1 VELFCENEAVNDQET
16 VDEQPGAPID
26 ANDEAEPDTDDR
38 PVDSAETHRRSLNEW
53 LSDRSAPQVLIVLAV
68 VLYTSYFTQR
78 SLDIHHGLGTAS
90 YDSALY
96 DQGMWL
102 LSRGEAPFVTLMGRN
117 LFGDHTSFILL
128 FLVPAYWIAPG
139 AWIMFFAQSAAI
151 GAGAIPIFLYG
162 RKRLG
167 SEWMA
172 LVGGLVYLVHPAVG
186 WTNLE
191 NFHPDAFLGVLV
203 GCAIYGALERKWR
216 VYGVFVVLSLMVKE
230 DVSLVIVPLGIWVAL
245 RRDRRIG
252 LITIFGS
259 IWFMFTAMYV
269 VMRGLI
275 GVPTRNAW
283 RLPFSQDGDS
293 AFRGAARIVET
304 AVTSP
309 SELADHLRAEN
320 RPWYIWQMTSPFALL
335 FLRLPSVALISS
347 LVLFT
352 NILSTFWYQ
361 FQIEYHYSLIAV
373 PALAMGTIHAIGA
386 IRDRRD
392 VLAILEDA
400 DAADDVADD
409 AADVG
414 LMKQLFVPTRAMAMG
429 ALAVTAAVTS
439 MMWAPVPWSRTQ
451 LYFGRPD
458 NIYAT
463 TMRDIIS
470 DIPDDA
476 AVAAHYR
483 VTPHLAYR
491 TDIYQFPNP
500 FRVDL
505 YGADKAIAGT
515 RLADRADRIEFVV
528 LPTSEDE
535 NLADDWALVSSAFD
549 EVDRNDIWILYRRD
563 RSVALPGNPAISD

>member
-1 VELFCENEAVNDQET
+1 MTNQLP
-16 VDEQPGAPID
+16 VDEQAVAPID
-26 ANDEAEPDTDDR
+26 ADGVVEAGADNW
-38 PVDSAETHRRSLNEW
+38 PVDPAEAYRRSLNEW
-53 LSDRSAPQVLIVLAV
+53 LSDRTMPQVLIALAV
-68 VLYTSYFTQR
+68 VLYSAYFTQR

-117 LFGDHTSFILL
+117 MFGDHTSFILL
-128 FLVPAYWIAPG
+128 FLVPLYWVAPG

-162 RKRLG
+162 RNRLG

-259 IWFMFTAMYV
+259 ILFMFTAMYV
-269 VMRGLI
+269 VIRGLI

-293 AFRGAARIVET
+293 TVRGATRLVET

-309 SELADHLRAEN
+309 KELADHLRAEN
-320 RPWYIWQMTSPFALL
+320 RPWYLWQMTTPFAML
-335 FLRLPSVALISS
+335 FLRLPSVALISG

-361 FQIEYHYSLIAV
+361 FQVEYHYSLIAV
-373 PALAMGTIHAIGA
+373 PALAMGTVHAVGA
-386 IRDRRD
+386 IRDRHD
-392 VLAILEDA
+392 VLAIHD
-400 DAADDVADD
+400 ADD
-409 AADVG
+409 ADDADWPV
-414 LMKQLFVPTRAMAMG
+414 QRLFVPKRLMAMG
-429 ALAVTAAVTS
+429 VLAVTAAVTS

-451 LYFGRPD
+451 LYYGNPD
-458 NIYAT
+458 NVYAT
-463 TMRDIIS
+463 TMREIIS

-491 TDIYQFPNP
+491 TDVYQFPNP

-505 YGADKAIAGT
+505 YGADEAIVGT
-515 RLADRADRIEFVV
+515 RLADRADRIDFVV

-535 NLADDWALVSSAFD
+535 NLADDWALVSDAFD
-549 EVDRNDIWILYRRD
+549 EVERNDIWILYQRD
-563 RSVALPGNPAISD
+563 KSVALPG

>member
-1 VELFCENEAVNDQET
+1 MTNQLP
-16 VDEQPGAPID
+16 VDEHAVAPID
-26 ANDEAEPDTDDR
+26 AVEPGADNR
-38 PVDSAETHRRSLNEW
+38 PVDAAETYRRSFNEW
-53 LSDRSAPQVLIVLAV
+53 LSDRTVPQVLIALAV
-68 VLYTSYFTQR
+68 VLYTAYFTQR

-117 LFGDHTSFILL
+117 MFGDHTSFILL
-128 FLVPAYWIAPG
+128 FLVPLYWVAPG

-162 RKRLG
+162 RNRLG

-283 RLPFSQDGDS
+283 RLPFSQNGDS
-293 AFRGAARIVET
+293 TFRGAARLVET
-304 AVTSP
+304 AVTNP
-309 SELADHLRAEN
+309 NELADHLRAEN
-320 RPWYIWQMTSPFALL
+320 RPWYIWQMTTPFALL
-335 FLRLPSVALISS
+335 FLRLPSVALISG

-361 FQIEYHYSLIAV
+361 FQVEYHYSLIAV

-392 VLAILEDA
+392 VLVIQNDA
-400 DAADDVADD
+400 DADADAD
-409 AADVG
+409 APV
-414 LMKQLFVPTRAMAMG
+414 KQLFVPTRLLAMCV
-429 ALAVTAAVTS
+429 LSVTAAVTS

-451 LYFGRPD
+451 LYYGNSD

-463 TMRDIIS
+463 TMREIIA
-470 DIPDDA
+470 DIPDEA

-505 YGADKAIAGT
+505 YGSDDAIAGT

-535 NLADDWALVSSAFD
+535 NLADDWALVASAFD
-549 EVDRNDIWILYRRD
+549 EVDRNDIWILYQRD
-563 RSVALPGNPAISD
+563 KSVALPG

>member
-1 VELFCENEAVNDQET
+1 MTNQLP
-16 VDEQPGAPID
+16 VDEQAVAPID
-26 ANDEAEPDTDDR
+26 ADGVVEAGADNW
-38 PVDSAETHRRSLNEW
+38 PVDPAEAYRRSLNEW
-53 LSDRSAPQVLIVLAV
+53 LSDRTMPQVLIALAV
-68 VLYTSYFTQR
+68 VLYSAYFTQR

-117 LFGDHTSFILL
+117 MFGDHTSFILL
-128 FLVPAYWIAPG
+128 FLVPLYWVAPG

-162 RKRLG
+162 RNRLG

-259 IWFMFTAMYV
+259 ILFMFTAMYV
-269 VMRGLI
+269 VIRGLI

-293 AFRGAARIVET
+293 TVRGATRLVET

-309 SELADHLRAEN
+309 KELADHLRAEN
-320 RPWYIWQMTSPFALL
+320 RPWYLWQMTTPFAML
-335 FLRLPSVALISS
+335 FLRLPSVALISG

-361 FQIEYHYSLIAV
+361 FQVEYHYSLIAV
-373 PALAMGTIHAIGA
+373 PALAMGTVHAVGA
-386 IRDRRD
+386 IRDRHD
-392 VLAILEDA
+392 VLAIHD
-400 DAADDVADD
+400 ADD
-409 AADVG
+409 ADDADWPVQ
-414 LMKQLFVPTRAMAMG
+414 QLFVPKRLMAMG
-429 ALAVTAAVTS
+429 VLAVTAAVTS

-451 LYFGRPD
+451 LYYGNPD
-458 NIYAT
+458 NVYAT
-463 TMRDIIS
+463 TMREIIS

-491 TDIYQFPNP
+491 TDVYQFPNP

-505 YGADKAIAGT
+505 YGADEAIVGT
-515 RLADRADRIEFVV
+515 RLADRADRIDFVV

-535 NLADDWALVSSAFD
+535 NLADDWALVSDAFD
-549 EVDRNDIWILYRRD
+549 EVERNDIWILYQRD
-563 RSVALPGNPAISD
+563 KSVALPG

>member
-1 VELFCENEAVNDQET
+1 MTNQLP
-16 VDEQPGAPID
+16 VDEQAVAPID
-26 ANDEAEPDTDDR
+26 ADGVVEAGADNR
-38 PVDSAETHRRSLNEW
+38 PVDPAEAYRRSLNEW
-53 LSDRSAPQVLIVLAV
+53 LSDRTMPQVLIALAV
-68 VLYTSYFTQR
+68 VLYSAYFTQR

-117 LFGDHTSFILL
+117 MFGDHTSFILL
-128 FLVPAYWIAPG
+128 FLVPLYWVAPG

-162 RKRLG
+162 RNRLG

-259 IWFMFTAMYV
+259 ILFMFTAMYV
-269 VMRGLI
+269 VIRGLI

-293 AFRGAARIVET
+293 TVRGATRLVET

-309 SELADHLRAEN
+309 KELADHLRAEN
-320 RPWYIWQMTSPFALL
+320 RPWYLWQMTTPFAML
-335 FLRLPSVALISS
+335 FLRLPSVALISG

-361 FQIEYHYSLIAV
+361 FQVEYHYSLIAV
-373 PALAMGTIHAIGA
+373 PALAMGTVHAVGA
-386 IRDRRD
+386 IRDRHD
-392 VLAILEDA
+392 VLAIHD
-400 DAADDVADD
+400 ADD
-409 AADVG
+409 ADDADWPVQ
-414 LMKQLFVPTRAMAMG
+414 QLFVPKRLMAMG
-429 ALAVTAAVTS
+429 VLAVTAAVTS

-451 LYFGRPD
+451 LYYGNPD
-458 NIYAT
+458 NVYAT
-463 TMRDIIS
+463 TMREIIS

-491 TDIYQFPNP
+491 TDVYQFPNP

-505 YGADKAIAGT
+505 YGADEAIVGT
-515 RLADRADRIEFVV
+515 RLADRADRIDFVV

-535 NLADDWALVSSAFD
+535 NLADDWALVSDAFD
-549 EVDRNDIWILYRRD
+549 EVERNDIWILYQRD
-563 RSVALPGNPAISD
+563 KSVALPG

>member
-1 VELFCENEAVNDQET
+1 VTNQLP
-16 VDEQPGAPID
+16 VDEQVSAPID
-26 ANDEAEPDTDDR
+26 ANSSVESGADNR
-38 PVDSAETHRRSLNEW
+38 PVDAAETYRRSLNEW
-53 LSDRSAPQVLIVLAV
+53 LSDRTMPQVLIVLAV
-68 VLYTSYFTQR
+68 VLYSAYFTQR

-102 LSRGEAPFVTLMGRN
+102 LSRGESPFVTLMGRN
-117 LFGDHTSFILL
+117 MFGDHTSFILL
-128 FLVPAYWIAPG
+128 FLVPLYWIAPG

-162 RKRLG
+162 RNRLG

-259 IWFMFTAMYV
+259 IGFMFTAMYV

-283 RLPFSQDGDS
+283 RLPFSQNGDS
-293 AFRGAARIVET
+293 TFRGAARLVET
-304 AVTSP
+304 AITNP
-309 SELADHLRAEN
+309 NELADHLRAEN
-320 RPWYIWQMTSPFALL
+320 RPWYIWQMTTPFALL
-335 FLRLPSVALISS
+335 FLRLPSVALISG

-361 FQIEYHYSLIAV
+361 FQVEYHYSLIAV
-373 PALAMGTIHAIGA
+373 PALAIGTIHAIGA

-392 VLAILEDA
+392 VLAIHSDA
-400 DAADDVADD
+400 GEADNADRP
-409 AADVG
+409 VQ
-414 LMKQLFVPTRAMAMG
+414 QLFVPTRLMALG
-429 ALAVTAAVTS
+429 VLAVTAAVTS

-451 LYFGRPD
+451 LYYGNPD

-463 TMRDIIS
+463 TMREIIS

-505 YGADKAIAGT
+505 YGSDDAIAGT

-535 NLADDWALVSSAFD
+535 NLADDWALVASAFD
-549 EVDRNDIWILYRRD
+549 EVDRNDIWILYERD
-563 RSVALPGNPAISD
+563 KTVPLPGNPVIPG

>member
-1 VELFCENEAVNDQET
+1 VTDQLP
-16 VDEQPGAPID
+16 VDEQAVLPID
-26 ANDEAEPDTDDR
+26 ASDQVGPGAADR
-38 PVDSAETHRRSLNEW
+38 PVDAAKAHRRSLNEW
-53 LSDRSAPQVLIVLAV
+53 LSDRTVPQALMVLAV
-68 VLYTSYFTQR
+68 VLYTAYFTQR

-102 LSRGEAPFVTLMGRN
+102 LSRGQAPFVTLMGRN
-117 LFGDHTSFILL
+117 MFGDHTSFILL
-128 FLVPAYWIAPG
+128 FLVPLYWIAPG

-162 RKRLG
+162 RRRLG

-172 LVGGLVYLVHPAVG
+172 FVGGLVYLVHPAVG

-203 GCAIYGALERKWR
+203 GCAIYGALERKRR

-252 LITIFGS
+252 LITILGS
-259 IWFMFTAMYV
+259 IGFMFTAMYV

-283 RLPFSQDGDS
+283 RLPFRQDGDS
-293 AFRGAARIVET
+293 TFRGAARLVET
-304 AVTSP
+304 GVTNP
-309 SELADHLRAEN
+309 TALADHLRAEN

-335 FLRLPSVALISS
+335 FLRLPSVALIGS

-373 PALAMGTIHAIGA
+373 PALAMGTMYAIGA
-386 IRDRRD
+386 IRDRQD
-392 VLAILEDA
+392 VLAIHA
-400 DAADDVADD
+400 GADDHDDDHDDDRADD
-409 AADVG
+409 PAT
-414 LMKQLFVPTRAMAMG
+414 QLFVPTRLLAMG

-439 MMWAPVPWSRTQ
+439 MMWAPVPWSRMQ
-451 LYFGRPD
+451 LYYGQPD

-470 DIPDDA
+470 DIPDDVP
-476 AVAAHYR
+476 VAAHYR

-505 YGADKAIAGT
+505 YGADEAIAGT

-563 RSVALPGNPAISD
+563 RSVALPGNPVIQS

>member
-1 VELFCENEAVNDQET
+1 MTNQLP
-16 VDEQPGAPID
+16 VDEQAVAPID
-26 ANDEAEPDTDDR
+26 ADGAVEAGADNR
-38 PVDSAETHRRSLNEW
+38 PVDPAEAYRRSLNEW
-53 LSDRSAPQVLIVLAV
+53 LSDRTMPQVLIALAV
-68 VLYTSYFTQR
+68 VLYSAYFTQR

-117 LFGDHTSFILL
+117 MFGDHTSFILL
-128 FLVPAYWIAPG
+128 FLVPLYWVAPG

-162 RKRLG
+162 RNRLG

-259 IWFMFTAMYV
+259 ILFMFTAMYV
-269 VMRGLI
+269 VIRGLI

-293 AFRGAARIVET
+293 TVRGATRLVET

-309 SELADHLRAEN
+309 KELADHLRAEN
-320 RPWYIWQMTSPFALL
+320 RPWYLWQMTTPFAML
-335 FLRLPSVALISS
+335 FLRLPSVALISG

-361 FQIEYHYSLIAV
+361 FQVEYHYSLIAV
-373 PALAMGTIHAIGA
+373 PALAMGTVHAVGA
-386 IRDRRD
+386 IRDRHD
-392 VLAILEDA
+392 VLAIHD
-400 DAADDVADD
+400 ADD
-409 AADVG
+409 ADDADWPVQ
-414 LMKQLFVPTRAMAMG
+414 QLFVPKRLMAMG
-429 ALAVTAAVTS
+429 VLAVTAAVTS

-451 LYFGRPD
+451 LYYGNPD
-458 NIYAT
+458 NVYAT
-463 TMRDIIS
+463 TMREIIS

-491 TDIYQFPNP
+491 TDVYQFPNP

-505 YGADKAIAGT
+505 YGADEAIVGT
-515 RLADRADRIEFVV
+515 RLADRADRIDFVV

-535 NLADDWALVSSAFD
+535 NLADDWALVSDAFD
-549 EVDRNDIWILYRRD
+549 EVERNDIWILYQRD
-563 RSVALPGNPAISD
+563 KSVALPG

>member
-1 VELFCENEAVNDQET
+1 MTNQLP
-16 VDEQPGAPID
+16 VDEQAVAPID
-26 ANDEAEPDTDDR
+26 ADGAVEAGADNR
-38 PVDSAETHRRSLNEW
+38 PVDPAEAYRRSLNEW
-53 LSDRSAPQVLIVLAV
+53 LSDRTMPQVLIALAV
-68 VLYTSYFTQR
+68 VLYSAYFTQR

-117 LFGDHTSFILL
+117 MFGDHTSFILL
-128 FLVPAYWIAPG
+128 FLVPLYWVAPG

-162 RKRLG
+162 RNRLG

-216 VYGVFVVLSLMVKE
+216 VYGVFVVFSLMVKE

-259 IWFMFTAMYV
+259 ILFMFTAMYV
-269 VMRGLI
+269 VIRGLI

-293 AFRGAARIVET
+293 TVRGATRLVET

-309 SELADHLRAEN
+309 KELADHLRAEN
-320 RPWYIWQMTSPFALL
+320 RPWYLWQMTTPFAML
-335 FLRLPSVALISS
+335 FLRLPSVALISG

-361 FQIEYHYSLIAV
+361 FQVEYHYSLIAV
-373 PALAMGTIHAIGA
+373 PALAMGTVHAVGA
-386 IRDRRD
+386 IRDRHD
-392 VLAILEDA
+392 VLAIHD
-400 DAADDVADD
+400 ADD
-409 AADVG
+409 ADWPVQ
-414 LMKQLFVPTRAMAMG
+414 QLFVPKRLMAMG
-429 ALAVTAAVTS
+429 VLAVTAAVTS

-451 LYFGRPD
+451 LYYGNPD
-458 NIYAT
+458 NVYAT
-463 TMRDIIS
+463 TMREIIS

-491 TDIYQFPNP
+491 TDVYQFPNP

-505 YGADKAIAGT
+505 YGADEAIVGT
-515 RLADRADRIEFVV
+515 RLADRADRIDFVV

-535 NLADDWALVSSAFD
+535 NLADDWALVSDAFD
-549 EVDRNDIWILYRRD
+549 EVERNDIWILYQRD
-563 RSVALPGNPAISD
+563 KSVALPG

>member
-1 VELFCENEAVNDQET
+1 MTNQLP
-16 VDEQPGAPID
+16 VDEQAVAPID
-26 ANDEAEPDTDDR
+26 ADGVVEAGADNR
-38 PVDSAETHRRSLNEW
+38 PVDPAEAYRRSLNEW
-53 LSDRSAPQVLIVLAV
+53 LSDRTMPQVLIALAV
-68 VLYTSYFTQR
+68 VLYSAYFTQR

-117 LFGDHTSFILL
+117 MFGDHTSFILL
-128 FLVPAYWIAPG
+128 FLVPLYWVAPG

-162 RKRLG
+162 RNRLG

-259 IWFMFTAMYV
+259 ILFMFTAMYV
-269 VMRGLI
+269 VIRGLI

-293 AFRGAARIVET
+293 TVRGATRLVET

-309 SELADHLRAEN
+309 KELADHLRAEN
-320 RPWYIWQMTSPFALL
+320 RPWYLWQMTTPFAML
-335 FLRLPSVALISS
+335 FLRLPSVALISG

-361 FQIEYHYSLIAV
+361 FQVEYHYSLIAV
-373 PALAMGTIHAIGA
+373 PALAMGTVHAVGA
-386 IRDRRD
+386 IRDRHD
-392 VLAILEDA
+392 VLAIHD
-400 DAADDVADD
+400 ADD
-409 AADVG
+409 ADWPVQ
-414 LMKQLFVPTRAMAMG
+414 QLFVPKRLMAMG
-429 ALAVTAAVTS
+429 VLAVTAAVTS

-451 LYFGRPD
+451 LYYGNPD
-458 NIYAT
+458 NVYAT
-463 TMRDIIS
+463 TMREIIS

-491 TDIYQFPNP
+491 TDVYQFPNP

-505 YGADKAIAGT
+505 YGADEAIVGT
-515 RLADRADRIEFVV
+515 RLADRADRIDFVV

-535 NLADDWALVSSAFD
+535 NLADDWALVSDAFD
-549 EVDRNDIWILYRRD
+549 EVERNDIWILYQRD
-563 RSVALPGNPAISD
+563 KSVALPG

>member
-1 VELFCENEAVNDQET
+1 VVTDQLP
-16 VDEQPGAPID
+16 VDEQAVLPID
-26 ANDEAEPDTDDR
+26 ASDQVGPGAADR
-38 PVDSAETHRRSLNEW
+38 PVDAAKAHRRSLNEW
-53 LSDRSAPQVLIVLAV
+53 LSDRTVPQALMVLAV
-68 VLYTSYFTQR
+68 VLYTAYFTQR

-102 LSRGEAPFVTLMGRN
+102 LSRGQAPFVTLMGRN
-117 LFGDHTSFILL
+117 MFGDHTSFILL
-128 FLVPAYWIAPG
+128 FLVPLYWIAPG

-162 RKRLG
+162 RRRLG

-172 LVGGLVYLVHPAVG
+172 FVGGLVYLVHPAVG

-252 LITIFGS
+252 LITILGS
-259 IWFMFTAMYV
+259 IGFMFTAMYV

-293 AFRGAARIVET
+293 TFRGAARLVET
-304 AVTSP
+304 AVTNP
-309 SELADHLRAEN
+309 TELADHLRAEN
-320 RPWYIWQMTSPFALL
+320 RPWYIWQMTTPFALL
-335 FLRLPSVALISS
+335 FLRLPSVALISG

-361 FQIEYHYSLIAV
+361 FQVEYHYSLIAV
-373 PALAMGTIHAIGA
+373 PALAMGTIHAIGT
-386 IRDRRD
+386 IRDQRD
-392 VLAILEDA
+392 LLAMHDA
-400 DAADDVADD
+400 DADADERPA
-409 AADVG
+409 
-414 LMKQLFVPTRAMAMG
+414 KQLFVPTRLMAMG
-429 ALAVTAAVTS
+429 VLAVTADLTS

-451 LYFGRPD
+451 LYYGNPD
-458 NIYAT
+458 NVYAT
-463 TMRDIIS
+463 TMREIIS

-505 YGADKAIAGT
+505 YGADAAIAGT

-549 EVDRNDIWILYRRD
+549 EVDRNDIWILYERD
-563 RSVALPGNPAISD
+563 RSVALPGNPVIPG

>member
-1 VELFCENEAVNDQET
+1 MTNQLP
-16 VDEQPGAPID
+16 VDEQAVAPID
-26 ANDEAEPDTDDR
+26 ADGAVEAGADNR
-38 PVDSAETHRRSLNEW
+38 PVDPAEAYRRSLNEW
-53 LSDRSAPQVLIVLAV
+53 LSDRTMPQVLIALAV
-68 VLYTSYFTQR
+68 VLYSAYFTQR

-117 LFGDHTSFILL
+117 MFGDHTSFILL
-128 FLVPAYWIAPG
+128 FLVPLYWVAPG

-162 RKRLG
+162 RNRLG

-259 IWFMFTAMYV
+259 ILFMFTAMYV
-269 VMRGLI
+269 VIRGLI

-293 AFRGAARIVET
+293 TVRGATRLVET

-309 SELADHLRAEN
+309 KELADHLRAEN
-320 RPWYIWQMTSPFALL
+320 RPWYLWQMTTPFAML
-335 FLRLPSVALISS
+335 FLRLPSVALISG

-361 FQIEYHYSLIAV
+361 FQVEYHYSLIAV
-373 PALAMGTIHAIGA
+373 PALAMGTVHAVGA
-386 IRDRRD
+386 IRDRHD
-392 VLAILEDA
+392 VLAIHD
-400 DAADDVADD
+400 ADD
-409 AADVG
+409 ADWPVQ
-414 LMKQLFVPTRAMAMG
+414 QLFVPKRLMAMG
-429 ALAVTAAVTS
+429 VLAVTAAVTS

-451 LYFGRPD
+451 LYYGNPD
-458 NIYAT
+458 NVYAT
-463 TMRDIIS
+463 TMREIIS

-491 TDIYQFPNP
+491 TDVYQFPNP

-505 YGADKAIAGT
+505 YGADEAIVGT
-515 RLADRADRIEFVV
+515 RLADRADRIDFVV

-535 NLADDWALVSSAFD
+535 NLADDWALVSDAFD
-549 EVDRNDIWILYRRD
+549 EVERNDIWILYQRD
-563 RSVALPGNPAISD
+563 KSVALPG

>member
-1 VELFCENEAVNDQET
+1 VTNQLP
-16 VDEQPGAPID
+16 VDEQASGPID
-26 ANDEAEPDTDDR
+26 ANSSVESGADNR
-38 PVDSAETHRRSLNEW
+38 PVDAAETYRRSLNEW
-53 LSDRSAPQVLIVLAV
+53 LSDRTMPQVLIVLAV
-68 VLYTSYFTQR
+68 VLYSAYFTQR

-102 LSRGEAPFVTLMGRN
+102 LSRGESPFVTLMGRN
-117 LFGDHTSFILL
+117 MFGDHTSFILL
-128 FLVPAYWIAPG
+128 FLVPLYWIAPG

-162 RKRLG
+162 RNRLG

-259 IWFMFTAMYV
+259 IGFMFTAMYV

-283 RLPFSQDGDS
+283 RLPFSQNGDS
-293 AFRGAARIVET
+293 TFRGAARLVET
-304 AVTSP
+304 AVTNP
-309 SELADHLRAEN
+309 NELADHLRAEN
-320 RPWYIWQMTSPFALL
+320 RPWYIWQMTTPFALL
-335 FLRLPSVALISS
+335 FLRLPSVALISG

-361 FQIEYHYSLIAV
+361 FQVEYHYSLIAV
-373 PALAMGTIHAIGA
+373 PALAIGTIHAIGA

-392 VLAILEDA
+392 VLAIHSDA
-400 DAADDVADD
+400 GEADNADRP
-409 AADVG
+409 VQ
-414 LMKQLFVPTRAMAMG
+414 QLFVPTRLMALG
-429 ALAVTAAVTS
+429 VLAVTAAVTS

-451 LYFGRPD
+451 LYYGNPD

-463 TMRDIIS
+463 TMREIIS

-505 YGADKAIAGT
+505 YGSDDAIAGT

-535 NLADDWALVSSAFD
+535 NLADDWALVASAFD
-549 EVDRNDIWILYRRD
+549 EVDRNDIWILYERD
-563 RSVALPGNPAISD
+563 KTVPLPGNPVIPG

>member
-1 VELFCENEAVNDQET
+1 VVTDQLP
-16 VDEQPGAPID
+16 VDEQAVLPID
-26 ANDEAEPDTDDR
+26 ASDQVGPGAADR
-38 PVDSAETHRRSLNEW
+38 PVDAAKAHRRSLNEW
-53 LSDRSAPQVLIVLAV
+53 LSDRTVPQALMVLAV
-68 VLYTSYFTQR
+68 VLYTAYFTQR

-102 LSRGEAPFVTLMGRN
+102 LSRGQAPFVTLMGRN
-117 LFGDHTSFILL
+117 MFGDHTSFILL
-128 FLVPAYWIAPG
+128 FLVPLYWIAPG

-162 RKRLG
+162 RRRLG

-172 LVGGLVYLVHPAVG
+172 FVGGLVYLVHPAVG

-252 LITIFGS
+252 LITILGS
-259 IWFMFTAMYV
+259 IGFMFTAMYV

-293 AFRGAARIVET
+293 TFRGAARLVET
-304 AVTSP
+304 AVTNP
-309 SELADHLRAEN
+309 TELADHLRAEN
-320 RPWYIWQMTSPFALL
+320 RPWYIWQMTTPFALL
-335 FLRLPSVALISS
+335 FLRLPSVALISG

-361 FQIEYHYSLIAV
+361 FQVEYHYSLIAV
-373 PALAMGTIHAIGA
+373 PALAMGTIHAIGT
-386 IRDRRD
+386 IRDQRD
-392 VLAILEDA
+392 LLAMHDA
-400 DAADDVADD
+400 DADADERPA
-409 AADVG
+409 
-414 LMKQLFVPTRAMAMG
+414 KQLFVPTRLMAMG
-429 ALAVTAAVTS
+429 VLAVTAALTS

-451 LYFGRPD
+451 LYYGNPD
-458 NIYAT
+458 NVYAT
-463 TMRDIIS
+463 TMREIIS

-505 YGADKAIAGT
+505 YGADAAIAGT

-549 EVDRNDIWILYRRD
+549 EVDRNDIWILYERD
-563 RSVALPGNPAISD
+563 RSVALPGNPVIPG

>member
-1 VELFCENEAVNDQET
+1 M
-16 VDEQPGAPID
+16 
-26 ANDEAEPDTDDR
+26 
-38 PVDSAETHRRSLNEW
+38 
-53 LSDRSAPQVLIVLAV
+53 PQVLIALAV
-68 VLYTSYFTQR
+68 VLYSAYFTQR

-117 LFGDHTSFILL
+117 MFGDHTSFILL
-128 FLVPAYWIAPG
+128 FLVPLYWVAPG

-162 RKRLG
+162 RNRLG

-259 IWFMFTAMYV
+259 ILFMFTAMYV
-269 VMRGLI
+269 VIRGLI

-293 AFRGAARIVET
+293 TVRGATRLVET

-309 SELADHLRAEN
+309 KELADHLRAEN
-320 RPWYIWQMTSPFALL
+320 RPWYLWQMTTPFAML
-335 FLRLPSVALISS
+335 FLRLPSVALISG

-361 FQIEYHYSLIAV
+361 FQVEYHYSLIAV
-373 PALAMGTIHAIGA
+373 PALAMGTVHAVGA
-386 IRDRRD
+386 IRDRHD
-392 VLAILEDA
+392 VLAIHD
-400 DAADDVADD
+400 ADD
-409 AADVG
+409 ADWPVQ
-414 LMKQLFVPTRAMAMG
+414 QLFVPKRLMAMG
-429 ALAVTAAVTS
+429 VLAVTAAVTS

-451 LYFGRPD
+451 LYYGNPD
-458 NIYAT
+458 NVYAT
-463 TMRDIIS
+463 TMREIIS

-491 TDIYQFPNP
+491 TDVYQFPNP

-505 YGADKAIAGT
+505 YGADEAIVGT
-515 RLADRADRIEFVV
+515 RLADRADRIDFVV

-535 NLADDWALVSSAFD
+535 NLADDWALVSDAFD
-549 EVDRNDIWILYRRD
+549 EVERNDIWILYQRD
-563 RSVALPGNPAISD
+563 KSVALPG

>member
-1 VELFCENEAVNDQET
+1 MVTDQLP
-16 VDEQPGAPID
+16 VDEQAVLPID
-26 ANDEAEPDTDDR
+26 ASDQVGPGAADR
-38 PVDSAETHRRSLNEW
+38 PVDAAKAHRRSLNEW
-53 LSDRSAPQVLIVLAV
+53 LSDRTVPQALMVLAV
-68 VLYTSYFTQR
+68 VLYTAYFTQR

-102 LSRGEAPFVTLMGRN
+102 LSRGQAPFVTLMGRN
-117 LFGDHTSFILL
+117 MFGDHTSFILL
-128 FLVPAYWIAPG
+128 FLVPLYWIAPG

-162 RKRLG
+162 RRRLG

-172 LVGGLVYLVHPAVG
+172 FVGGLVYLVHPAVG

-252 LITIFGS
+252 LITILGS
-259 IWFMFTAMYV
+259 IGFMFTAMYV

-293 AFRGAARIVET
+293 TFRGAARLVET
-304 AVTSP
+304 AVTNP
-309 SELADHLRAEN
+309 TELADHLRAEN
-320 RPWYIWQMTSPFALL
+320 RPWYIWQMTTPFALL
-335 FLRLPSVALISS
+335 FLRLPSVALISG

-361 FQIEYHYSLIAV
+361 FQVEYHYSLIAV
-373 PALAMGTIHAIGA
+373 PALAMGTIHAIGT
-386 IRDRRD
+386 IRDQRD
-392 VLAILEDA
+392 LLAMHDA
-400 DAADDVADD
+400 DADADERPA
-409 AADVG
+409 
-414 LMKQLFVPTRAMAMG
+414 KQLFVPTRLMAMG
-429 ALAVTAAVTS
+429 VLAVTAALTS

-451 LYFGRPD
+451 LYYGNPD
-458 NIYAT
+458 NVYAT
-463 TMRDIIS
+463 TMREIIS

-505 YGADKAIAGT
+505 YGADAAIAGT

-549 EVDRNDIWILYRRD
+549 EVDRNDIWILYERD
-563 RSVALPGNPAISD
+563 RSVALPGNPVIPG

>member
-1 VELFCENEAVNDQET
+1 VTNQLPVVEQAV
-16 VDEQPGAPID
+16 ARID
-26 ANDEAEPDTDDR
+26 ADGVVEAGADNR
-38 PVDSAETHRRSLNEW
+38 PVDPAEASRRSLNEW
-53 LSDRSAPQVLIVLAV
+53 LSDRTMPQVLIALAV
-68 VLYTSYFTQR
+68 VLYSAYFTQR

-117 LFGDHTSFILL
+117 MFGDHTSFILL
-128 FLVPAYWIAPG
+128 FLVPLYWVAPG

-162 RKRLG
+162 RNRLG

-259 IWFMFTAMYV
+259 ILFMFTAMYV
-269 VMRGLI
+269 VIRGLI

-293 AFRGAARIVET
+293 TVRGATRLVET

-309 SELADHLRAEN
+309 KELADHLRAEN
-320 RPWYIWQMTSPFALL
+320 RPWYLWQMTTPFAML
-335 FLRLPSVALISS
+335 FLRLPSVALISG

-361 FQIEYHYSLIAV
+361 FQVEYHYSLIAV
-373 PALAMGTIHAIGA
+373 PALAMGTVHAVGA
-386 IRDRRD
+386 IRDRHD
-392 VLAILEDA
+392 VLAIHD
-400 DAADDVADD
+400 ADD
-409 AADVG
+409 ADWPVQ
-414 LMKQLFVPTRAMAMG
+414 QLFVPKRLMAMG
-429 ALAVTAAVTS
+429 VLAVTAAVTS

-451 LYFGRPD
+451 LYYGNPD
-458 NIYAT
+458 NVYAT
-463 TMRDIIS
+463 TMREIIS

-491 TDIYQFPNP
+491 TDVYQFPNP

-505 YGADKAIAGT
+505 YGADEAIVGT
-515 RLADRADRIEFVV
+515 RLADRADRIDFVV

-535 NLADDWALVSSAFD
+535 NLADDWALVSDAFD
-549 EVDRNDIWILYRRD
+549 EVERNDIWILYQRD
-563 RSVALPGNPAISD
+563 KSVALPG

>member
-1 VELFCENEAVNDQET
+1 MTDQPTLGVEIGAPLGAS
-16 VDEQPGAPID
+16 DEVESGANGRPID
-26 ANDEAEPDTDDR
+26 AR
-38 PVDSAETHRRSLNEW
+38 RRSPNEW
-53 LSDRSAPQVLIVLAV
+53 LSDRTVPQVLIVLAV
-68 VLYTSYFTQR
+68 ALYTAYFTQR
-78 SLDIHHGLGTAS
+78 SLDIHHGLGTAT

-102 LSRGEAPFVTLMGRN
+102 LSRGHAPFVTLMGRH

-128 FLVPAYWIAPG
+128 FLVPLYWIAPG

-151 GAGAIPIFLYG
+151 GAGAIPLFLYG

-216 VYGVFVVLSLMVKE
+216 VYGVFVLLSLMVKE
-230 DVSLVIVPLGIWVAL
+230 DVSLVIVPLGIWVGL

-252 LITIFGS
+252 MITVVGS
-259 IWFMFTAMYV
+259 IWFMCTAMYV

-283 RLPFSQDGDS
+283 RLPFRQDGDS
-293 AFRGAARIVET
+293 AFRGAARLVET
-304 AVTSP
+304 GVTDP
-309 SELADHLRAEN
+309 TALADHLRAEN
-320 RPWYIWQMTSPFALL
+320 RPWYIWQITSPFALL

-373 PALAMGTIHAIGA
+373 PALAMGTVYAIGA
-386 IRDRRD
+386 IRDRQD
-392 VLAILEDA
+392 VLAIHAGDPA
-400 DAADDVADD
+400 TQV
-409 AADVG
+409 
-414 LMKQLFVPTRAMAMG
+414 FVPTRLLAMG

-439 MMWAPVPWSRTQ
+439 MMWAPVPWGRTQ
-451 LYFGRPD
+451 LYYGQPD

-476 AVAAHYR
+476 PVAAHYR

-505 YGADKAIAGT
+505 YGADETIAGT
-515 RLADRADRIEFVV
+515 QLGDRADRIEFVV

-549 EVDRNDIWILYRRD
+549 EVDRNGIWILYRRD
-563 RSVALPGNPAISD
+563 RSVALPGNPVIQS

>member
-1 VELFCENEAVNDQET
+1 MVTDQLP
-16 VDEQPGAPID
+16 VDEQAVLPID
-26 ANDEAEPDTDDR
+26 ASDQVGPGAADR
-38 PVDSAETHRRSLNEW
+38 PVDAAKAHRRSLNEW
-53 LSDRSAPQVLIVLAV
+53 LSDRTVPQALMVLAV
-68 VLYTSYFTQR
+68 VLYTAYFTQR

-102 LSRGEAPFVTLMGRN
+102 LSRGQAPFVTLMGRN
-117 LFGDHTSFILL
+117 MFGDHTSFILL
-128 FLVPAYWIAPG
+128 FLVPLYWIAPG

-162 RKRLG
+162 RRRLG

-172 LVGGLVYLVHPAVG
+172 FVGGLVYLVHPAVG

-252 LITIFGS
+252 QITILGS
-259 IWFMFTAMYV
+259 IGFMFTAMYV

-293 AFRGAARIVET
+293 TFRGAARLVET
-304 AVTSP
+304 AVTNP
-309 SELADHLRAEN
+309 TELADHLRAEN
-320 RPWYIWQMTSPFALL
+320 RPWYIWQMTTPFALL
-335 FLRLPSVALISS
+335 FLRLPSVALISG

-361 FQIEYHYSLIAV
+361 FQVEYHYSLIAV
-373 PALAMGTIHAIGA
+373 PALAMGTIHAIGT
-386 IRDRRD
+386 IRDQRD
-392 VLAILEDA
+392 LLAMHDA
-400 DAADDVADD
+400 DADADERPA
-409 AADVG
+409 
-414 LMKQLFVPTRAMAMG
+414 KQLFVPTRLMAMG
-429 ALAVTAAVTS
+429 VLAVTAALTS

-451 LYFGRPD
+451 LYYGNPD
-458 NIYAT
+458 NVYAT
-463 TMRDIIS
+463 TMREIIS

-505 YGADKAIAGT
+505 YGADAAIAGT

-549 EVDRNDIWILYRRD
+549 EVDRNDIWILYERD
-563 RSVALPGNPAISD
+563 RSVALPGNPVIPG

>member
-1 VELFCENEAVNDQET
+1 VVTDQLP
-16 VDEQPGAPID
+16 VDEQAVLPID
-26 ANDEAEPDTDDR
+26 ASDQVGPGAADR
-38 PVDSAETHRRSLNEW
+38 PVDAAKAHRRSLNEW
-53 LSDRSAPQVLIVLAV
+53 LSDRTVPQALMVLAV
-68 VLYTSYFTQR
+68 VLYTAYFTQR

-102 LSRGEAPFVTLMGRN
+102 LSRGQAPFVTLMGRN
-117 LFGDHTSFILL
+117 MFGDHTSFILL
-128 FLVPAYWIAPG
+128 FLVPLYWIAPG

-162 RKRLG
+162 RRRLG

-172 LVGGLVYLVHPAVG
+172 FVGGLVYLVHPAVG

-203 GCAIYGALERKWR
+203 GCAIYGALERKRR

-252 LITIFGS
+252 LITILGS
-259 IWFMFTAMYV
+259 IGFMFTAMYV

-293 AFRGAARIVET
+293 TFRGAARLVET
-304 AVTSP
+304 AVTNP
-309 SELADHLRAEN
+309 TELADHLRAEN
-320 RPWYIWQMTSPFALL
+320 RPWYIWQMTTPFALL
-335 FLRLPSVALISS
+335 FLRLPSVALISG

-361 FQIEYHYSLIAV
+361 FQVEYHYSLIAV
-373 PALAMGTIHAIGA
+373 PALAMGTIHAIGT
-386 IRDRRD
+386 IRDQRD
-392 VLAILEDA
+392 LLAMHDA
-400 DAADDVADD
+400 DADADERPA
-409 AADVG
+409 
-414 LMKQLFVPTRAMAMG
+414 KQLFVPTRLMAMG
-429 ALAVTAAVTS
+429 VLAVTAALTS

-451 LYFGRPD
+451 LYYGNPD
-458 NIYAT
+458 NVYAT
-463 TMRDIIS
+463 TMREIIS

-505 YGADKAIAGT
+505 YGADAAIAGT

-549 EVDRNDIWILYRRD
+549 EVDRNDIWILYERD
-563 RSVALPGNPAISD
+563 RSVALPGNPVIPG

>member
-1 VELFCENEAVNDQET
+1 MTNQLP
-16 VDEQPGAPID
+16 VDEQAVAPID
-26 ANDEAEPDTDDR
+26 ADGVVEAGADNW
-38 PVDSAETHRRSLNEW
+38 PVDPAEAYRRSLNEW
-53 LSDRSAPQVLIVLAV
+53 LSDRTMPQVLIALAV
-68 VLYTSYFTQR
+68 VLYSAYFTQR

-117 LFGDHTSFILL
+117 MFGDHTSFILL
-128 FLVPAYWIAPG
+128 FLVPLYWVAPG

-162 RKRLG
+162 RNRLG

-259 IWFMFTAMYV
+259 ILFMFTAMYV
-269 VMRGLI
+269 VIRGLI

-293 AFRGAARIVET
+293 TVRGATRLVET

-309 SELADHLRAEN
+309 KELADHLRAEN
-320 RPWYIWQMTSPFALL
+320 RPWYLWQMTTPFAML
-335 FLRLPSVALISS
+335 FLRLPSVALISG

-361 FQIEYHYSLIAV
+361 FQVEYHYSLIAV
-373 PALAMGTIHAIGA
+373 PALAMGTVHAVGA
-386 IRDRRD
+386 IRDRHD
-392 VLAILEDA
+392 VLAIHD
-400 DAADDVADD
+400 ADD
-409 AADVG
+409 ADWPVQ
-414 LMKQLFVPTRAMAMG
+414 QLFVPKRLMAMG
-429 ALAVTAAVTS
+429 VLAVTAAVTS

-451 LYFGRPD
+451 LYYGNPD
-458 NIYAT
+458 NVYAT
-463 TMRDIIS
+463 TMREIIS

-491 TDIYQFPNP
+491 TDVYQFPNP

-505 YGADKAIAGT
+505 YGADEAIVGT
-515 RLADRADRIEFVV
+515 RLADRADRIDFVV

-535 NLADDWALVSSAFD
+535 NLADDWALVSDAFD
-549 EVDRNDIWILYRRD
+549 EVERNDIWILYQRD
-563 RSVALPGNPAISD
+563 KSVALPG

>member
-1 VELFCENEAVNDQET
+1 VTNQLP
-16 VDEQPGAPID
+16 VDEQAVAPID
-26 ANDEAEPDTDDR
+26 ADGVVEAGADNR
-38 PVDSAETHRRSLNEW
+38 PVDPAEAYRRSLNEW
-53 LSDRSAPQVLIVLAV
+53 LSDRTMPQVLIALAV
-68 VLYTSYFTQR
+68 VLYSAYFTQR

-117 LFGDHTSFILL
+117 MFGDHTSFILL
-128 FLVPAYWIAPG
+128 FLVPLYWVAPG

-162 RKRLG
+162 RNRLG

-259 IWFMFTAMYV
+259 ILFMFTAMYV
-269 VMRGLI
+269 VIRGLI

-293 AFRGAARIVET
+293 TVRGATRLVET

-309 SELADHLRAEN
+309 KELADHLRAEN
-320 RPWYIWQMTSPFALL
+320 RPWYLWQMTTPFAML
-335 FLRLPSVALISS
+335 FLRLPSVALISG

-361 FQIEYHYSLIAV
+361 FQVEYHYSLIAV
-373 PALAMGTIHAIGA
+373 PALAMGTVHAVGA
-386 IRDRRD
+386 IRDRHD
-392 VLAILEDA
+392 VLAIHD
-400 DAADDVADD
+400 ADD
-409 AADVG
+409 ADWPVQ
-414 LMKQLFVPTRAMAMG
+414 QLFVPKRLMAMG
-429 ALAVTAAVTS
+429 VLAVTAAVTS

-451 LYFGRPD
+451 LYYGNPD
-458 NIYAT
+458 NVYAT
-463 TMRDIIS
+463 TMREIIS

-491 TDIYQFPNP
+491 TDVYQFPNP

-505 YGADKAIAGT
+505 YGADEAIVGT
-515 RLADRADRIEFVV
+515 RLADRADRIDFVV

-535 NLADDWALVSSAFD
+535 NLADDWALVSDAFD
-549 EVDRNDIWILYRRD
+549 EVERNDIWILYQRD
-563 RSVALPGNPAISD
+563 KSVALPG

>member
-1 VELFCENEAVNDQET
+1 MTNQLP
-16 VDEQPGAPID
+16 VDEQAVAPID
-26 ANDEAEPDTDDR
+26 ADGVVEAGADNR
-38 PVDSAETHRRSLNEW
+38 PVDPAEAYRRSLNEW
-53 LSDRSAPQVLIVLAV
+53 LSDRTMPQVLIALAV
-68 VLYTSYFTQR
+68 VLYSAYFTQR

-117 LFGDHTSFILL
+117 MFGDHTSFILL
-128 FLVPAYWIAPG
+128 FLVPLYWVAPG

-162 RKRLG
+162 RNRLG

-259 IWFMFTAMYV
+259 ILFMFTAMYV
-269 VMRGLI
+269 VIRGLI

-293 AFRGAARIVET
+293 TVRGATRLVET

-309 SELADHLRAEN
+309 KELADHLRAEN
-320 RPWYIWQMTSPFALL
+320 RPWYLWQMTTPFAML
-335 FLRLPSVALISS
+335 FLRLPSVALISG

-361 FQIEYHYSLIAV
+361 FQVEYHYSLIAV
-373 PALAMGTIHAIGA
+373 PALAMGTVHAVGA
-386 IRDRRD
+386 IRDRHD
-392 VLAILEDA
+392 VLAIHD
-400 DAADDVADD
+400 ADD
-409 AADVG
+409 ADWPVQ
-414 LMKQLFVPTRAMAMG
+414 QLFVPKRLMAMG
-429 ALAVTAAVTS
+429 VLAVTAAVTS
-439 MMWAPVPWSRTQ
+439 MMWPPVPWSRTQ
-451 LYFGRPD
+451 LYYGNPD
-458 NIYAT
+458 NVYAT
-463 TMRDIIS
+463 TMREIIS

-491 TDIYQFPNP
+491 TDVYQFPNP

-505 YGADKAIAGT
+505 YGADEAIVGT
-515 RLADRADRIEFVV
+515 RLADRADRIDFVV

-535 NLADDWALVSSAFD
+535 NLADDWALVSDAFD
-549 EVDRNDIWILYRRD
+549 EVERNDIWILYQRD
-563 RSVALPGNPAISD
+563 KSVALPG

>member
-1 VELFCENEAVNDQET
+1 MNDPET
-16 VDEQPGAPID
+16 Y
-26 ANDEAEPDTDDR
+26 
-38 PVDSAETHRRSLNEW
+38 RRSLNEW
-53 LSDRSAPQVLIVLAV
+53 LSDRTVPQVLIVLAV
-68 VLYTSYFTQR
+68 VLYSAYFTQR

-117 LFGDHTSFILL
+117 MFGDHTSFILV
-128 FLVPAYWIAPG
+128 FLVPLYWIAPG
-139 AWIMFFAQSAAI
+139 AWIMFFAQSVAI

-162 RKRLG
+162 RNRLG

-283 RLPFSQDGDS
+283 RLPFSQNGDS
-293 AFRGAARIVET
+293 TFRGAARLVET
-304 AVTSP
+304 AVTNP
-309 SELADHLRAEN
+309 NELADHLRAEN
-320 RPWYIWQMTSPFALL
+320 RPWYIWQMTTPFALL
-335 FLRLPSVALISS
+335 FLRLPSVALISG

-361 FQIEYHYSLIAV
+361 FQVEYHYSLIAV

-392 VLAILEDA
+392 VLARHSDA
-400 DAADDVADD
+400 DADD
-409 AADVG
+409 ADRPVQ
-414 LMKQLFVPTRAMAMG
+414 QLFVPTRLMAIG
-429 ALAVTAAVTS
+429 VLAVTAAVTS

-451 LYFGRPD
+451 LYYGNPD
-458 NIYAT
+458 NIYAAS
-463 TMRDIIS
+463 MRKIIS

-505 YGADKAIAGT
+505 YGSDDAIAGT

-535 NLADDWALVSSAFD
+535 NLADDWALVASAFE
-549 EVDRNDIWILYRRD
+549 EVDRNDIWILYERD
-563 RSVALPGNPAISD
+563 KTVPLPGNPLIPG

>member
-1 VELFCENEAVNDQET
+1 VTNQLP
-16 VDEQPGAPID
+16 VDEHAVAPID
-26 ANDEAEPDTDDR
+26 AVEPGADNR
-38 PVDSAETHRRSLNEW
+38 PVDAAETYRRSFNEW
-53 LSDRSAPQVLIVLAV
+53 LSDRTVPQVLIALAV
-68 VLYTSYFTQR
+68 VLYTAYFTQR

-117 LFGDHTSFILL
+117 MFGDHTSFILL
-128 FLVPAYWIAPG
+128 FLVPLYWVAPG

-162 RKRLG
+162 RNRLG

-252 LITIFGS
+252 LITMFGS

-283 RLPFSQDGDS
+283 RLPFSQNGDS
-293 AFRGAARIVET
+293 TFRGAARLVET

-309 SELADHLRAEN
+309 NELADHLRAEN

-335 FLRLPSVALISS
+335 FLRLPSVALISG

-361 FQIEYHYSLIAV
+361 FQIEYHYSLVAV

-392 VLAILEDA
+392 VLAIQNDA
-400 DAADDVADD
+400 DADADAD
-409 AADVG
+409 APV
-414 LMKQLFVPTRAMAMG
+414 KQLFVPTRLLAMCV
-429 ALAVTAAVTS
+429 LSVTAAVTS

-451 LYFGRPD
+451 LYYGNSD

-463 TMRDIIS
+463 TMREIIA
-470 DIPDDA
+470 DIPDEA

-505 YGADKAIAGT
+505 YGSDDAIAGT

-535 NLADDWALVSSAFD
+535 NLADDWALVASAFD
-549 EVDRNDIWILYRRD
+549 EVDRNDIWILYQRD
-563 RSVALPGNPAISD
+563 KSVALPG

>member
-1 VELFCENEAVNDQET
+1 MTDQPTLGVEIGAPLGAS
-16 VDEQPGAPID
+16 DEVESGANGRPID
-26 ANDEAEPDTDDR
+26 AR
-38 PVDSAETHRRSLNEW
+38 RRSPNEW
-53 LSDRSAPQVLIVLAV
+53 LSDRTVPQVLIVLAV
-68 VLYTSYFTQR
+68 ALYTAYFTQR
-78 SLDIHHGLGTAS
+78 SLDIHHGLGTAT

-102 LSRGEAPFVTLMGRN
+102 LSRGHAPFVTLMGRH

-128 FLVPAYWIAPG
+128 FLVPLYWIAPG

-151 GAGAIPIFLYG
+151 GAGAIPLFLYG

-216 VYGVFVVLSLMVKE
+216 VYGVFVLLSLMVKE
-230 DVSLVIVPLGIWVAL
+230 DVSLVIVPLGIWVGL

-252 LITIFGS
+252 MITVVGS
-259 IWFMFTAMYV
+259 IWFMCTAMYV

-283 RLPFSQDGDS
+283 RLPFSQNGDS
-293 AFRGAARIVET
+293 TFRGAARLVET
-304 AVTSP
+304 AVTNP
-309 SELADHLRAEN
+309 NELADHLRAEN
-320 RPWYIWQMTSPFALL
+320 RPWYIWQMTTPFALL
-335 FLRLPSVALISS
+335 FLRLPSVALISG

-361 FQIEYHYSLIAV
+361 FQVEYHYSLIAV

-392 VLAILEDA
+392 VLARHSDA
-400 DAADDVADD
+400 DADD
-409 AADVG
+409 ADRPVQ
-414 LMKQLFVPTRAMAMG
+414 QLFVPTRLMAIG
-429 ALAVTAAVTS
+429 VLAVTAAVTS

-451 LYFGRPD
+451 LYYGNPD
-458 NIYAT
+458 NIYAAS
-463 TMRDIIS
+463 MRKIIS

-505 YGADKAIAGT
+505 YGSDDAIAGT

-535 NLADDWALVSSAFD
+535 NLADDWALVASAFE
-549 EVDRNDIWILYRRD
+549 EVDRNDIWILYERD
-563 RSVALPGNPAISD
+563 KTVPLPGNPVIPG

>member
-1 VELFCENEAVNDQET
+1 VTNQLP
-16 VDEQPGAPID
+16 VDEQAVAPID
-26 ANDEAEPDTDDR
+26 ADGAVEAGADNR
-38 PVDSAETHRRSLNEW
+38 PVDPAEAYRRSLNEW
-53 LSDRSAPQVLIVLAV
+53 LSDRTMPQVLIALAV
-68 VLYTSYFTQR
+68 VLYSAYFTQR

-117 LFGDHTSFILL
+117 MFGDHTSFILL
-128 FLVPAYWIAPG
+128 FLVPLYWVAPG

-162 RKRLG
+162 RNRLG

-259 IWFMFTAMYV
+259 ILFMFTAMYV
-269 VMRGLI
+269 VIRGLI

-293 AFRGAARIVET
+293 TVRGATRLVET

-309 SELADHLRAEN
+309 KELADHLRAEN
-320 RPWYIWQMTSPFALL
+320 RPWYLWQMTTPFAML
-335 FLRLPSVALISS
+335 FLRLPSVALISG

-361 FQIEYHYSLIAV
+361 FQVEYHYSLIAV
-373 PALAMGTIHAIGA
+373 PALAMGTVHAVGA
-386 IRDRRD
+386 IRDRHD
-392 VLAILEDA
+392 VLAIHD
-400 DAADDVADD
+400 ADD
-409 AADVG
+409 ADWPVQ
-414 LMKQLFVPTRAMAMG
+414 QLFVPKRLMAMG
-429 ALAVTAAVTS
+429 VLAVTAAVTS

-451 LYFGRPD
+451 LYYGNPD
-458 NIYAT
+458 NVYAT
-463 TMRDIIS
+463 TMREIIS

-491 TDIYQFPNP
+491 TDVYQFPNP

-505 YGADKAIAGT
+505 YGADEAIVGT
-515 RLADRADRIEFVV
+515 RLADRADRIDFVV

-535 NLADDWALVSSAFD
+535 NLADDWALVSDAFD
-549 EVDRNDIWILYRRD
+549 EVERNDIWILYQRD
-563 RSVALPGNPAISD
+563 KSVALPG

>member
-1 VELFCENEAVNDQET
+1 VTNQLP
-16 VDEQPGAPID
+16 VDEHAVAPID
-26 ANDEAEPDTDDR
+26 AVEPGADNR
-38 PVDSAETHRRSLNEW
+38 PVDAAETYRRSFNEW
-53 LSDRSAPQVLIVLAV
+53 LSDRTVPQVLIALAV
-68 VLYTSYFTQR
+68 VLYTAYFTQR

-117 LFGDHTSFILL
+117 MFGDHTSFILL
-128 FLVPAYWIAPG
+128 FLVPLYWVAPG

-162 RKRLG
+162 RNRLG

-252 LITIFGS
+252 LITMFGS

-283 RLPFSQDGDS
+283 RLPFSQNGDS
-293 AFRGAARIVET
+293 TFRGAARLVET

-309 SELADHLRAEN
+309 NELADHLRAEN

-335 FLRLPSVALISS
+335 FLRLPSVALISG

-361 FQIEYHYSLIAV
+361 FQIEYHYSLVAV

-392 VLAILEDA
+392 VLVIQNDA
-400 DAADDVADD
+400 DADADAD
-409 AADVG
+409 APV
-414 LMKQLFVPTRAMAMG
+414 KQLFVPTRLLAMCV
-429 ALAVTAAVTS
+429 LSVTAAVTS

-451 LYFGRPD
+451 LYYGNSD

-463 TMRDIIS
+463 TMREIIA

-505 YGADKAIAGT
+505 YGSDDAIAGT

-535 NLADDWALVSSAFD
+535 NLADDWALVASAFD
-549 EVDRNDIWILYRRD
+549 EVDRNDIWILYQRD
-563 RSVALPGNPAISD
+563 KSVALPG

>member
-1 VELFCENEAVNDQET
+1 MSDQET
-16 VDEQPGAPID
+16 VDEQGGAAVD
-26 ANDEAEPDTDDR
+26 ANHEVEPDADDR
-38 PVDSAETHRRSLNEW
+38 LIHAADTQRRSLNEW
-53 LSDRSAPQVLIVLAV
+53 LIDRTAPQVLIVLAV
-68 VLYTSYFTQR
+68 VLYTSYFTHR

-117 LFGDHTSFILL
+117 MFGDHTSFILL
-128 FLVPAYWIAPG
+128 FLVPLFWIAPG

-151 GAGAIPIFLYG
+151 GAGAIPVFLYG

-269 VMRGLI
+269 VMLGLI

-293 AFRGAARIVET
+293 TFRGATRIVET
-304 AVTSP
+304 ALTNP
-309 SELADHLRAEN
+309 TGLADHLSAEN

-335 FLRLPSVALISS
+335 FLRLPTVALISG

-361 FQIEYHYSLIAV
+361 FQIEYHYSLVAV
-373 PALAMGTIHAIGA
+373 PALVMGTIYAIGA

-392 VLAILEDA
+392 VLALYDDGTDEVDA
-400 DAADDVADD
+400 GGDGDGGVPA
-409 AADVG
+409 
-414 LMKQLFVPTRAMAMG
+414 KQLFVPTRSLAMAV
-429 ALAVTAAVTS
+429 LAVTAAVTS
-439 MMWAPVPWSRTQ
+439 MMWAPVPWSRTE
-451 LYFGRPD
+451 LYFGNPD

-463 TMRDIIS
+463 TMREIIS
-470 DIPDDA
+470 DIPGDA
-476 AVAAHYR
+476 PVAAHYR

-505 YGADKAIAGT
+505 YGADDAIAGA

-535 NLADDWALVSSAFD
+535 NLDDDWALVASAFD
-549 EVDRNDIWILYRRD
+549 EIERNEIWILYERD
-563 RSVALPGNPAISD
+563 RSVPLPGNPVVPG

>member
-1 VELFCENEAVNDQET
+1 MGLFCENEAVNDQ
-16 VDEQPGAPID
+16 
-26 ANDEAEPDTDDR
+26 
-38 PVDSAETHRRSLNEW
+38 ETHRRSLNEW

-117 LFGDHTSFILL
+117 MFGEHTSFILL
-128 FLVPAYWIAPG
+128 FLVPVYWIAPG

-151 GAGAIPIFLYG
+151 GAGAIPLFLYG
-162 RKRLG
+162 RKRLE

-216 VYGVFVVLSLMVKE
+216 AYGVFVVLSLMVKE

-283 RLPFSQDGDS
+283 RLPFSQDGDG

-304 AVTSP
+304 AVTNP

-335 FLRLPSVALISS
+335 FLRLPSVALISG

-352 NILSTFWYQ
+352 NIVSTFWYQ

-400 DAADDVADD
+400 DVADGVADD
-409 AADVG
+409 G
-414 LMKQLFVPTRAMAMG
+414 LMKQLFVPTRSMAMG
-429 ALAVTAAVTS
+429 VLAVTAAVTS

-463 TMRDIIS
+463 NMREIIS

-476 AVAAHYR
+476 PVAAHYR

-491 TDIYQFPNP
+491 TEIYQFPNP

-563 RSVALPGNPAISD
+563 RSVALPGNPTFLS

>member
-1 VELFCENEAVNDQET
+1 VTDQLP
-16 VDEQPGAPID
+16 VDEQAVLPID
-26 ANDEAEPDTDDR
+26 ASDQVGPGAADR
-38 PVDSAETHRRSLNEW
+38 PVDAAKAHRRSLNEW
-53 LSDRSAPQVLIVLAV
+53 LSDRTVPQALMVLAV
-68 VLYTSYFTQR
+68 VLYTAYFTQR

-102 LSRGEAPFVTLMGRN
+102 LSRGQAPFVTLMGRN
-117 LFGDHTSFILL
+117 MFGDHTSFILL
-128 FLVPAYWIAPG
+128 FLVPLYWIAPG

-162 RKRLG
+162 RRRLG

-172 LVGGLVYLVHPAVG
+172 FVGGLVYLVHPAVG

-252 LITIFGS
+252 LITILGS
-259 IWFMFTAMYV
+259 IGFMFTAMYV

-293 AFRGAARIVET
+293 TFRGAARLVET
-304 AVTSP
+304 AVTNP
-309 SELADHLRAEN
+309 TELADHLRAEN
-320 RPWYIWQMTSPFALL
+320 RPWYIWQMTTPFALL
-335 FLRLPSVALISS
+335 FLRLPSVALISG

-361 FQIEYHYSLIAV
+361 FQVEYHYSLIAV
-373 PALAMGTIHAIGA
+373 PALAMGTIHAIGT
-386 IRDRRD
+386 IRDQRD
-392 VLAILEDA
+392 LLAMHDA
-400 DAADDVADD
+400 DADADERPA
-409 AADVG
+409 
-414 LMKQLFVPTRAMAMG
+414 KQLFVPTRLMAMG
-429 ALAVTAAVTS
+429 VLAVTAALTS

-451 LYFGRPD
+451 LYYGNPD
-458 NIYAT
+458 NVYAT
-463 TMRDIIS
+463 TMREIIS

-505 YGADKAIAGT
+505 YGADAAIAGT

-549 EVDRNDIWILYRRD
+549 EVDRNDIWILYERD
-563 RSVALPGNPAISD
+563 RSVALPGNPVIPG

>member
-1 VELFCENEAVNDQET
+1 MTNQLPVVEQV
-16 VDEQPGAPID
+16 VAPID
-26 ANDEAEPDTDDR
+26 ADGVVEAGADNR
-38 PVDSAETHRRSLNEW
+38 PVDPAEAYRRSLNEW
-53 LSDRSAPQVLIVLAV
+53 LSDRTMPQVLIALAV
-68 VLYTSYFTQR
+68 VLYSAYFTQR

-117 LFGDHTSFILL
+117 MFGDHTSFILL
-128 FLVPAYWIAPG
+128 FLVPLYWVAPG

-162 RKRLG
+162 RNRLG

-259 IWFMFTAMYV
+259 ILFMFTAMYV
-269 VMRGLI
+269 VIRGLI

-293 AFRGAARIVET
+293 TVRGATRLVET

-309 SELADHLRAEN
+309 KELADHLRAEN
-320 RPWYIWQMTSPFALL
+320 RPWYLWQMTTPFAML
-335 FLRLPSVALISS
+335 FLRLPSVALISG

-361 FQIEYHYSLIAV
+361 FQVEYHYSLIAV
-373 PALAMGTIHAIGA
+373 PALAMGTVHAVGA
-386 IRDRRD
+386 IRDRHD
-392 VLAILEDA
+392 VLAIHD
-400 DAADDVADD
+400 ADD
-409 AADVG
+409 ADWPVQ
-414 LMKQLFVPTRAMAMG
+414 QLFVPKRLMAMG
-429 ALAVTAAVTS
+429 VLAVTAAVTS

-451 LYFGRPD
+451 LYYGNPD
-458 NIYAT
+458 NVYAT
-463 TMRDIIS
+463 TMREIIS

-491 TDIYQFPNP
+491 TDVYQFPNP

-505 YGADKAIAGT
+505 YGADEAIVGT
-515 RLADRADRIEFVV
+515 RLADRADRIDFVV

-535 NLADDWALVSSAFD
+535 NLADDWALVSDAFD
-549 EVDRNDIWILYRRD
+549 EVERNDIWILYQRD
-563 RSVALPGNPAISD
+563 KSVALPG

>member
-1 VELFCENEAVNDQET
+1 MTNQLP
-16 VDEQPGAPID
+16 VDEQAVAPID
-26 ANDEAEPDTDDR
+26 ADGVVEAGADNW
-38 PVDSAETHRRSLNEW
+38 PVDPAEAYRRSLNEW
-53 LSDRSAPQVLIVLAV
+53 LSDRTMPQVLIALAV
-68 VLYTSYFTQR
+68 VLYSAYFTQR

-102 LSRGEAPFVTLMGRN
+102 LSRGESPFVTLMGRN
-117 LFGDHTSFILL
+117 MFGDHTSFILL
-128 FLVPAYWIAPG
+128 FLVPLYWVAPG

-162 RKRLG
+162 RNRLG

-259 IWFMFTAMYV
+259 ILFMFTAMYV
-269 VMRGLI
+269 VIRGLI

-293 AFRGAARIVET
+293 TVRGATRLVET

-309 SELADHLRAEN
+309 KELADHLRAEN
-320 RPWYIWQMTSPFALL
+320 RPWYLWQMTTPFAML
-335 FLRLPSVALISS
+335 FLRLPSVALISG

-361 FQIEYHYSLIAV
+361 FQVEYHYSLIAV
-373 PALAMGTIHAIGA
+373 PALAMGTVHAVGA
-386 IRDRRD
+386 IRDRHD
-392 VLAILEDA
+392 VLAIHD
-400 DAADDVADD
+400 ADD
-409 AADVG
+409 ADDADWPV
-414 LMKQLFVPTRAMAMG
+414 QRLFVPKRLMAMG
-429 ALAVTAAVTS
+429 VLAVTAAVTS

-451 LYFGRPD
+451 LYYGNPD
-458 NIYAT
+458 NVYAT
-463 TMRDIIS
+463 TMREIIS

-491 TDIYQFPNP
+491 TDVYQFPNP

-505 YGADKAIAGT
+505 YGADEAIVGT
-515 RLADRADRIEFVV
+515 RLADRADRIDFVV

-535 NLADDWALVSSAFD
+535 NLADDWALVSDAFD
-549 EVDRNDIWILYRRD
+549 EVERNDIWILYQRD
-563 RSVALPGNPAISD
+563 KSVALPG

>member
-1 VELFCENEAVNDQET
+1 MTNQLP
-16 VDEQPGAPID
+16 VDEQAVAPID
-26 ANDEAEPDTDDR
+26 ADGVVEAGADNR
-38 PVDSAETHRRSLNEW
+38 PVDPAEAYRRSLNEW
-53 LSDRSAPQVLIVLAV
+53 LSDRTMPQVLIALAV
-68 VLYTSYFTQR
+68 VLYSAYFTQR

-117 LFGDHTSFILL
+117 MFGDHTSFILL
-128 FLVPAYWIAPG
+128 FLVPLYWVAPG

-162 RKRLG
+162 RNRLG

-259 IWFMFTAMYV
+259 ILFMFTAMYV
-269 VMRGLI
+269 VIRGLI

-293 AFRGAARIVET
+293 TVRGATRLVET

-309 SELADHLRAEN
+309 KELADHLRAEN
-320 RPWYIWQMTSPFALL
+320 RPWYLWQMTTPFAML
-335 FLRLPSVALISS
+335 FLRLPSVALISG

-361 FQIEYHYSLIAV
+361 FQVEYHYSLIAV
-373 PALAMGTIHAIGA
+373 PALAMGTVHAVGA
-386 IRDRRD
+386 IRDRHD
-392 VLAILEDA
+392 VLAIHD
-400 DAADDVADD
+400 ADD
-409 AADVG
+409 ADDADWPV
-414 LMKQLFVPTRAMAMG
+414 QRLFVPKRLMAMG
-429 ALAVTAAVTS
+429 VLAVTAAVTS

-451 LYFGRPD
+451 LYYGNPD
-458 NIYAT
+458 NVYAT
-463 TMRDIIS
+463 TMREIIS

-491 TDIYQFPNP
+491 TDVYQFPNP

-505 YGADKAIAGT
+505 YGADEAIVGT
-515 RLADRADRIEFVV
+515 RLADRADRIDFVV

-535 NLADDWALVSSAFD
+535 NLADDWALVSDAFD
-549 EVDRNDIWILYRRD
+549 EVERNDIWILYQRD
-563 RSVALPGNPAISD
+563 KSVALPG

>member
-1 VELFCENEAVNDQET
+1 VTNQLP
-16 VDEQPGAPID
+16 VDEHAVAPID
-26 ANDEAEPDTDDR
+26 AVEPGADNR
-38 PVDSAETHRRSLNEW
+38 PVDAAETYRRSFNEW
-53 LSDRSAPQVLIVLAV
+53 LSDRTVPQVLIALAV
-68 VLYTSYFTQR
+68 VLYTAYFTQR

-117 LFGDHTSFILL
+117 MFGDHTSFILL
-128 FLVPAYWIAPG
+128 FLVPLYWVAPG

-162 RKRLG
+162 RNRLG

-252 LITIFGS
+252 LITMFGS

-283 RLPFSQDGDS
+283 RLPFSQNGDS
-293 AFRGAARIVET
+293 TFRGAARLVET

-309 SELADHLRAEN
+309 NELADHLRAEN
-320 RPWYIWQMTSPFALL
+320 RPWYIWQMTAPFALL
-335 FLRLPSVALISS
+335 FLRLPSVALISG

-361 FQIEYHYSLIAV
+361 FQIEYHYSLVAV

-392 VLAILEDA
+392 VLAIQNDA
-400 DAADDVADD
+400 DADADAD
-409 AADVG
+409 APV
-414 LMKQLFVPTRAMAMG
+414 KQLFVPTRLLAMCV
-429 ALAVTAAVTS
+429 LSVTAAVTS

-451 LYFGRPD
+451 LYYGNSD

-463 TMRDIIS
+463 TMREIIA

-505 YGADKAIAGT
+505 YGSDDAIAGT

-535 NLADDWALVSSAFD
+535 NLADDWALVASAFD
-549 EVDRNDIWILYRRD
+549 EVDRNDIWILYQRD
-563 RSVALPGNPAISD
+563 KSVALPG

>member
-1 VELFCENEAVNDQET
+1 MTNQLP
-16 VDEQPGAPID
+16 VDEQAVAPID
-26 ANDEAEPDTDDR
+26 ADGVVEAGADNR
-38 PVDSAETHRRSLNEW
+38 PVDPAEAYRRSLNEW
-53 LSDRSAPQVLIVLAV
+53 LSDRTMPQVLIALAV
-68 VLYTSYFTQR
+68 VLYSAYFTQR

-117 LFGDHTSFILL
+117 MFGDHTSFILL
-128 FLVPAYWIAPG
+128 FLVPLYWVAPG

-162 RKRLG
+162 RNRLG

-259 IWFMFTAMYV
+259 ILFMFTAMYV
-269 VMRGLI
+269 VIRGLI

-293 AFRGAARIVET
+293 TVRGATRLVET

-309 SELADHLRAEN
+309 KELADHLRAEN
-320 RPWYIWQMTSPFALL
+320 RPWYLWQMTTPFAML
-335 FLRLPSVALISS
+335 FLRLPSVALISG

-361 FQIEYHYSLIAV
+361 FQVEYHYSLIAV
-373 PALAMGTIHAIGA
+373 PALAMGTVHAVGA
-386 IRDRRD
+386 IRDRHD
-392 VLAILEDA
+392 VLAIHD
-400 DAADDVADD
+400 ADD
-409 AADVG
+409 ADWPVQ
-414 LMKQLFVPTRAMAMG
+414 QLFVPKRLMAMG
-429 ALAVTAAVTS
+429 VLAVTAAVTS

-451 LYFGRPD
+451 LYYGNPD
-458 NIYAT
+458 NVYAT
-463 TMRDIIS
+463 TMREIIS

-491 TDIYQFPNP
+491 TDVYQFPNP

-505 YGADKAIAGT
+505 YGADEAIGGP
-515 RLADRADRIEFVV
+515 RLADRADRIDFVV

-535 NLADDWALVSSAFD
+535 NLADDWALVSDAFD
-549 EVDRNDIWILYRRD
+549 EVERNDIWILYQRD
-563 RSVALPGNPAISD
+563 KSVALPG

>member
-1 VELFCENEAVNDQET
+1 MNDQET
-16 VDEQPGAPID
+16 VDEQAGAPID
-26 ANDEAEPDTDDR
+26 ANDEAEPDRDGR
-38 PVDSAETHRRSLNEW
+38 PVDSAETHRRSVNKW

-117 LFGDHTSFILL
+117 MFGDHTSFILL

-162 RKRLG
+162 RKRLE

-203 GCAIYGALERKWR
+203 GCAIYGALERKWC

-252 LITIFGS
+252 LLTVFGS
-259 IWFMFTAMYV
+259 IGFMFTAMYV

-304 AVTSP
+304 AVTNP

-320 RPWYIWQMTSPFALL
+320 RPWYVWQMTSPFALL
-335 FLRLPSVALISS
+335 FLRLPSVALISG

-392 VLAILEDA
+392 VLATCDDA
-400 DAADDVADD
+400 DVDDVDD
-409 AADVG
+409 VDVDVG
-414 LMKQLFVPTRAMAMG
+414 PMKQLFMPTRAMAMG

-451 LYFGRPD
+451 LYYGQPD

-463 TMRDIIS
+463 TMREIIS

-476 AVAAHYR
+476 PVAAHYR

-505 YGADKAIAGT
+505 YGADEAIVGT

-549 EVDRNDIWILYRRD
+549 EVDRNDIWILYERN
-563 RSVALPGNPAISD
+563 RSVALPGNPVIPS

>member
-1 VELFCENEAVNDQET
+1 VTNQLP
-16 VDEQPGAPID
+16 VDEHAVAPID
-26 ANDEAEPDTDDR
+26 AVEPGADNR
-38 PVDSAETHRRSLNEW
+38 PVDAAETYRRSFNEW
-53 LSDRSAPQVLIVLAV
+53 LSDRTVPQVLIALAV
-68 VLYTSYFTQR
+68 VLYTAYFTQR

-117 LFGDHTSFILL
+117 MFGDHTSFILL
-128 FLVPAYWIAPG
+128 FLVPLYWVAPG

-162 RKRLG
+162 RNRLG

-252 LITIFGS
+252 LITMFGS

-283 RLPFSQDGDS
+283 RLPFSQNGDS
-293 AFRGAARIVET
+293 TFRGAARLVET

-309 SELADHLRAEN
+309 NELADHLRAEN

-335 FLRLPSVALISS
+335 FLRLPSVALISG

-361 FQIEYHYSLIAV
+361 FQIEYHYSLVAV

-392 VLAILEDA
+392 VLAIQNDA
-400 DAADDVADD
+400 DADADAPV
-409 AADVG
+409 
-414 LMKQLFVPTRAMAMG
+414 KQLFVPTRLLAMCV
-429 ALAVTAAVTS
+429 LSVTAAVTS

-451 LYFGRPD
+451 LYYGNSD

-463 TMRDIIS
+463 TMREIIA

-505 YGADKAIAGT
+505 YGSDDAIAGT

-535 NLADDWALVSSAFD
+535 NLADDWALVASAFD
-549 EVDRNDIWILYRRD
+549 EVDRNDIWILYQRD
-563 RSVALPGNPAISD
+563 KSVALPG

>member
-1 VELFCENEAVNDQET
+1 MTDQLP
-16 VDEQPGAPID
+16 VDEQAVLPID
-26 ANDEAEPDTDDR
+26 ASDQVGPGAADR
-38 PVDSAETHRRSLNEW
+38 PVDAAKAHRRSLNEW
-53 LSDRSAPQVLIVLAV
+53 LSDRTVPQALMVLAV
-68 VLYTSYFTQR
+68 VLYTAYFTQR

-102 LSRGEAPFVTLMGRN
+102 LSRGQAPFVTLMGRN
-117 LFGDHTSFILL
+117 MFGDHTSFILL
-128 FLVPAYWIAPG
+128 FLVPLYWIAPG
-139 AWIMFFAQSAAI
+139 AGIMFFAQSAAI

-162 RKRLG
+162 RRRLG

-172 LVGGLVYLVHPAVG
+172 FVGGLVYLVHPAVG

-252 LITIFGS
+252 LITILGS
-259 IWFMFTAMYV
+259 IGFMFTAMYV

-293 AFRGAARIVET
+293 TFRGAARLVET
-304 AVTSP
+304 AVTNP
-309 SELADHLRAEN
+309 TELADHLRAEN
-320 RPWYIWQMTSPFALL
+320 RPWYIWQMTTPFALL
-335 FLRLPSVALISS
+335 FLRLPSVALISG

-361 FQIEYHYSLIAV
+361 FQVEYHYSLIAV
-373 PALAMGTIHAIGA
+373 PALAMGTIHAIGT
-386 IRDRRD
+386 IRDQRD
-392 VLAILEDA
+392 LLAMHDA
-400 DAADDVADD
+400 DADADERPA
-409 AADVG
+409 
-414 LMKQLFVPTRAMAMG
+414 KQLFVPTRLMAMG
-429 ALAVTAAVTS
+429 VLAVTAALTS

-451 LYFGRPD
+451 LYYGNPD
-458 NIYAT
+458 NVYAT
-463 TMRDIIS
+463 TMREIIS

-505 YGADKAIAGT
+505 YGADAAIAGT

-549 EVDRNDIWILYRRD
+549 EVDRNDIWILYERD
-563 RSVALPGNPAISD
+563 RSVALPGNPVIPG

>member
-1 VELFCENEAVNDQET
+1 VTNQLPVDEEAV
-16 VDEQPGAPID
+16 APID
-26 ANDEAEPDTDDR
+26 ANGAVEPGAESR
-38 PVDSAETHRRSLNEW
+38 PVDAAETYRRSLDEW
-53 LSDRSAPQVLIVLAV
+53 LSDRTVPQVLIVLAV
-68 VLYTSYFTQR
+68 VLYTAYFTQR

-117 LFGDHTSFILL
+117 MFGDHTSFILL
-128 FLVPAYWIAPG
+128 FLVPLYWIAPG

-162 RKRLG
+162 RNRLG

-283 RLPFSQDGDS
+283 RLPFSQDGDNT
-293 AFRGAARIVET
+293 FRGAARLVET
-304 AVTSP
+304 AVTNP
-309 SELADHLRAEN
+309 TELADHLRAEN
-320 RPWYIWQMTSPFALL
+320 RPWYIWQMTTPFALL
-335 FLRLPSVALISS
+335 FLRLPSVALISG

-361 FQIEYHYSLIAV
+361 FQVEYHYSLIAV

-392 VLAILEDA
+392 VLAIHVDV
-400 DAADDVADD
+400 DDRPIQ
-409 AADVG
+409 
-414 LMKQLFVPTRAMAMG
+414 QLFVPTRLMAMG
-429 ALAVTAAVTS
+429 VLAVTAAVTS

-451 LYFGRPD
+451 LYFGNPD

-463 TMRDIIS
+463 TMREIIS

-500 FRVDL
+500 FRADL
-505 YGADKAIAGT
+505 YGSDDAIAGT

-535 NLADDWALVSSAFD
+535 NLADDWALVASAFD
-549 EVDRNDIWILYRRD
+549 EVDRNDIWILYERD
-563 RSVALPGNPAISD
+563 RAVSLPGNPLIPG